1 MINTEQIHELIIK
14 EISGN
19 AGAEESLKLKNWLAE
34 SDDNLKVYQ
43 ASLKTWSV
51 AETWLEPDLIQ
62 HDKLKIVRDVNQR
75 LVAQSYR
82 TKRRS
87 RIYLAAA
94 VLAFPIA
101 MALSFLFNDSSSSE
115 SVDQT
120 IVMSAPA
127 GHISK
132 CMLPDGTAVWIN
144 SGSQLLYKSSGFDG
158 RIREVSLDGEAY
170 FEVVK
175 NKSRPFYVRTGIADV
190 KVTGTSFNLKA
201 DHKSKA
207 FETVLTE
214 GSIELQ
220 LEGRNPDQSIKLKP
234 GEKAVFDAGQ
244 KKMLVQEVNPEVYSA
259 WRNGEIIFQDA
270 TLSDLIIELERIYDV
285 KFRLSDPDL
294 GNYRFRGI
302 FSYDN
307 NLIGAL
313 EKFKVT
319 AHIDYYIKDKE
330 VWLSKK

>member
-1 MINTEQIHELIIK
+1 MTNTGHIHALIIK
-14 EISGN
+14 VISGN
-19 AGAEESLKLKNWLAE
+19 ANPEENSELRNWLAE

-43 ASLKTWSV
+43 TSIKAWNV
-51 AETWLEPDLIQ
+51 AETWLDPDLIQ
-62 HDKLKIVRDVNQR
+62 QDKLKIVRDVNQQ
-75 LVAQSYR
+75 LIAQSYR
-82 TKRRS
+82 IKRRS
-87 RIYLAAA
+87 RLYLAAA
-94 VLAFPIA
+94 ILAFPIA
-101 MALSFLFNDSSSSE
+101 VALSFLFSDYPLSE
-115 SVDQT
+115 AVDQT
-120 IVMSAPA
+120 VVMSAPA

-132 CMLPDGTAVWIN
+132 CLLPDGTAVWIN
-144 SGSQLLYKSSGFDG
+144 SGSQLLYRSSGFDG
-158 RIREVSLDGEAY
+158 KIREVSLDGEAY

-190 KVTGTSFNLKA
+190 KVTGTSFNVKA
-201 DHKSKA
+201 DNKSNA

-220 LEGRNPDQSIKLKP
+220 LEGRDGDQSIKLKP

-244 KKMLVQEVNPEVYSA
+244 RKMLVQEVNPEIYSA

-285 KFRLSDPDL
+285 QFRLSDPDL
-294 GNYRFRGI
+294 GKYRFRGI
-302 FSYDN
+302 FGYDN